1 MTETVEWGSGGI
13 VKLLGFMGGLA
24 SYSVLPGYKVTDED
38 PARVEYDT
46 TYTNTRT
53 GNEVKLAAGPQL
65 VDPSTYNVVE
75 AGFGWSAYTSYYL
88 IRVTGTTDPVTHSF
102 TVVNLTV
109 TFTR

>member
-1 MTETVEWGSGGI
+1 MVETVEWGAGGI

-24 SYSVLPGYKVTDED
+24 SYSVLPGYKVTDET

-53 GNEVKLAAGPQL
+53 GNEVELAAGPQL
-65 VDPSTYNVVE
+65 VNPPTHNVVE

-88 IRVTGTTDPVTHSF
+88 VRVTGTSDPVTNSF
-102 TVVNLTV
+102 TAVTLSL

>member
-1 MTETVEWGSGGI
+1 MAETVEWGSGGI

-24 SYSVLPGYKVTDED
+24 SYSVLPGYKVTDET
-38 PARVEYDT
+38 PARVAYDT

-53 GNEVKLAAGPQL
+53 GNKVELAAGPQL
-65 VDPSTYNVVE
+65 TNPSTYNVVE

-88 IRVTGTTDPVTHSF
+88 VRVTGTTDPVTKSV
-102 TVVNLTV
+102 TGVKLSL